1 MRRAAWLAV
10 LLLAAG
16 CANREGRV
24 FRMTASSMEPTLHCG
39 RPGVGCLA
47 SQPDLVYA
55 ERYGDDDPE
64 RGDIIAF
71 ETPPSAQRLCGAGG
85 IFVKRVV
92 ALPGE
97 TWSERL
103 GTIYIA
109 KRPLREPYIPPGRR
123 DDASYRG
130 GRIPPDH
137 YLLLG
142 DNRAQSCDSRV
153 FGLVP
158 RENVIGRVAQIKR
171 GSKRIHLR

>member
-24 FRMTASSMEPTLHCG
+24 FRMTASSMEPTLHCA
-39 RPGVGCLA
+39 RPGLGCLGA
-47 SQPDLVYA
+47 KPDLVYA
-55 ERYGDDDPE
+55 ERYGEDDPH
-64 RGDIIAF
+64 RGDIVAF
-71 ETPPSAQRLCGAGG
+71 ETPPRAERVCGAGG

-92 ALPGE
+92 GLPGE
-97 TWSERL
+97 IWGERRGVIL
-103 GTIYIA
+103 IA
-109 KRPLREPYIPPGRR
+109 RRPLREPYIRPGRR
-123 DDASYRG
+123 DEAAYPG
-130 GRIPPDH
+130 GRIPAQH

-142 DNRAQSCDSRV
+142 DNRTQSCDSRN

-158 RENVIGRVAQIKR
+158 RANILGKVVQIKR